1 MSLPLNF
8 NRLFTK
14 VPFNELPLLEGVKL
28 LDEKITIQLT
38 LLVNIGRTSDNA
50 IKFQ

>member
-38 LLVNIGRTSDNA
+38 HSVGEYWKDE
-50 IKFQ
+50 